1 MAWGRNTTGDNEI
14 GKSETAATMLLM
26 TTLVVIIRLW
36 KTSFQLIVLS
46 SQSETDYF
54 VSTRGSG

>member
-1 MAWGRNTTGDNEI
+1 MI
-14 GKSETAATMLLM
+14 LM
-26 TTLVVIIRLW
+26 TTIVVIIRLW